1 MRASC
6 RLTSSKRKRSRS
18 WGCNNLDD
26 AAPSGWTSASYLTDM
41 ATFRSADIGPDFG
54 AVRGAGD
61 LSSLVGALLTYG
73 LIVAVLM
80 LVVSVTT
87 WAVSSSS
94 GSWHTAQK
102 AKLGCFVA
110 IGGATLT
117 GTALTWANWLLD
129 IGPHL

>member
-1 MRASC
+1 MSV
-6 RLTSSKRKRSRS
+6 TSQ
-18 WGCNNLDD
+18 L
-26 AAPSGWTSASYLTDM
+26 
-41 ATFRSADIGPDFG
+41 SADVGPDFG
-54 AVRGAGD
+54 AVGGSGD
-61 LSSLVGALLTYG
+61 LRAIVGALLTYG

-80 LVVSVTT
+80 LVISATT
-87 WAVSSSS
+87 WAVASGS

-110 IGGATLT
+110 FGGAALT